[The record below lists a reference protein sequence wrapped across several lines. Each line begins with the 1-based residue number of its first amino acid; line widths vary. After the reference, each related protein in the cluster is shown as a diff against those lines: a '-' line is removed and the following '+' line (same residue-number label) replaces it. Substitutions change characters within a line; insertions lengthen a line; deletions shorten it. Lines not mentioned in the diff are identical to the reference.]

1 MKEGMKEGRK
11 EGMNEGKKEGRKKGM
26 KEGTCLFDN
35 RITHNSY
42 LYSTNNSQ
50 ETVAKAKQSR

>member
-1 MKEGMKEGRK
+1 
-11 EGMNEGKKEGRKKGM
+11 MNEGKKEGRKKGM